1 MLASKVFVAC
11 DEIVLISGAR
21 RKQIF
26 VSYML
31 VLPRIK
37 PEVLRDFVFSPDTP
51 AGDGSGIQ
59 EDSNALGGG
68 SGWTILSYNLYTG
81 EVHNYRAWDH
91 RHNTPMG
98 YSLLVLDMY

>member
-1 MLASKVFVAC
+1 MTTENLNSSGRGHHSGVKAFVAC

-26 VSYML
+26 VSHML

-59 EDSNALGGG
+59 EDS
-68 SGWTILSYNLYTG
+68 
-81 EVHNYRAWDH
+81 
-91 RHNTPMG
+91 
-98 YSLLVLDMY
+98 